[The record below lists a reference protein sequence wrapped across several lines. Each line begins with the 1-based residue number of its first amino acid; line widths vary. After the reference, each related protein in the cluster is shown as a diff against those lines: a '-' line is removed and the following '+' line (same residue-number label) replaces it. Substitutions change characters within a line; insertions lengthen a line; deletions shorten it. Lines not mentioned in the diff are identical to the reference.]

1 MADYNN
7 MNRDELMTELNINCY
22 YRDEMRDT
30 LEKIK
35 VLFNI
40 SMDEFP
46 DDWNVGNDENFG
58 DYIHG
63 WLQEYKKLNY
73 D

>member
-1 MADYNN
+1 MAD
-7 MNRDELMTELNINCY
+7 DEVMTELNISSY

-40 SMDEFP
+40 SLDNMP
-46 DDWNVGNDENFG
+46 DDWNVDNDEHFG
-58 DYIHG
+58 DYIYG
-63 WLQEYKKLNY
+63 SLQEYKKLNI